1 MTFRK
6 YLVLAGVTVF
16 AAAGDSMLSHGM
28 KQTGNISLHH
38 LQGIILAVLNPWVA
52 VGIVLLLAFFASY
65 MNALSWADLTYVLPA
80 TSLGYV
86 LLALVAKFAL
96 HEQVS
101 PMRWIGIALISGGVG
116 FVAGGP
122 ALTSQIK
129 REDPTIAHLPLLAK
143 DARNGATPQ
152 RMSSRGFQRGA
163 AMKSAYT
170 WGGILVVVFASV
182 VGDVLLARAMK
193 QVGDV
198 HDLWRRS
205 GFGPWSSAFS
215 GNSNFFWE

>member
-1 MTFRK
+1 VTFRK

-28 KQTGNISLHH
+28 KQAGNISLHH
-38 LQGIILAVLNPWVA
+38 LQNIILAVLNPWVA
-52 VGIVLLLAFFASY
+52 VGILLLLAFFASY

-101 PMRWIGIALISGGVG
+101 PLRWLGITLISGGVG

-122 ALTSQIK
+122 ALTSHDHSKSPPFDSAQGK
-129 REDPTIAHLPLLAK
+129 PFAK
-143 DARNGATPQ
+143 DARNGAPPVGSASAEHDVPAI
-152 RMSSRGFQRGA
+152 SSG
-163 AMKSAYT
+163 
-170 WGGILVVVFASV
+170 V
-182 VGDVLLARAMK
+182 
-193 QVGDV
+193 
-198 HDLWRRS
+198 RR
-205 GFGPWSSAFS
+205 
-215 GNSNFFWE
+215 